1 MAAPLR
7 SGGADRGMTGMRTMT
22 VPESTLNNG
31 VRIPQLGFGVWQVP
45 NDAVVEAVSHALA
58 AGYRSIDTAAAYGN
72 EEGVGEALRRSGLE
86 REDVFV
92 TTKLANPDQGYE
104 STLRAFDASME
115 RLGLEE
121 LDLYLMHWPLP
132 QSDLYVSTWKAM
144 ERLYAEGRVRAI
156 GVCNF
161 QRSHLERVME
171 EGGIAPMVNQIELHP
186 LLTQEELRAF
196 DAEHNIA
203 TEAWSPLGHG
213 ELLTHP
219 LIEELA
225 RAHERTPA
233 QILLRWH
240 IQLGNVV
247 IPKSVTPERIRSNFD
262 IFEFEL
268 AAEEMARISALNE
281 DHRFGPDP
289 DTFGGE

>member
-1 MAAPLR
+1 
-7 SGGADRGMTGMRTMT
+7 MT